1 MSEISFK
8 RVTPT
13 ESRIHDAD
21 GDHVGD
27 VYSHDDILN
36 PGRRVYLVLMED
48 DPRGWATVH
57 DRARIREVVE
67 ARLASHPYYQ

>member
-27 VYSHDDILN
+27 VYAHDDILR
-36 PGRRVYLVLMED
+36 PGGRVYLVHLDE
-48 DPRGWATVH
+48 DPRGWATVR
-57 DRARIREVVE
+57 DRTRIREVAE
-67 ARLASHPYYQ
+67 ARLASHPFFQ